1 MPRWLSR
8 CSHSGIQID
17 RIHISTLGSF
27 WYLVVCH
34 NTPIVLK
41 GSRKKTII
49 VPKEP
54 GNLCRPL
61 ITVLKMLSHNLEF
74 EDSLAYTKFQGS
86 PSYITG
92 SYLKKKINKS
102 NLRQLI

>member
-34 NTPIVLK
+34 NTPQRLQEK
-41 GSRKKTII
+41 DYNST
-49 VPKEP
+49 
-54 GNLCRPL
+54 
-61 ITVLKMLSHNLEF
+61 
-74 EDSLAYTKFQGS
+74 QGA
-86 PSYITG
+86 
-92 SYLKKKINKS
+92 
-102 NLRQLI
+102 RQPVQAFNHSTQDAESQS